1 MVHESTDE
9 PEKNKGGYITDT
21 ELLDAA
27 DWLVKELFRAIIPR
41 HINSARDILLSL
53 GQSFGYFRRYAR
65 LEKYRELYEDDKEGG
80 E

>member
-1 MVHESTDE
+1 MIHEEITE

-27 DWLVKELFRAIIPR
+27 DWLVKGLFKAIIPR
-41 HINSARDILLSL
+41 HTNSARDILLSL

-65 LEKYRELYEDDKEGG
+65 LEKYRELYEDE
-80 E
+80 